1 MRIVDSASATRA
13 ARTVDEDALLLTE
26 QPSLLAVAD
35 GMGGPGIGD
44 RAAKLAVEALA
55 RKSPVLERLAK
66 ATESDRASGAR
77 LALGRTLERLFSDI
91 HGEVL
96 EAAQQASEPSM
107 GTTLLAAVVCGG
119 YATLAHI
126 GASRAYLLRDGQ
138 LRQLTEDHTLGML
151 RHKQGLLPVSE
162 LQTSPLRDR
171 LYQALGTGA
180 DIDVDVASVGLADQ
194 DVLMLCSDGVH
205 RFLDETALVTCLS
218 RGDAATIASSL
229 LEAASTAGSTDDRTA
244 VVVKIAAEASAADL
258 DSVARVL
265 ANTSMFADLSSSER
279 LLVAPYLD
287 PVVLDRGEVLFEE
300 GAVADAFYVI
310 VAGKL
315 RVMRA
320 GTPLTEIGP
329 GGGLGELCLGGP
341 LITRTASAVVIEP
354 LSALGLTRERFLEVV
369 ARKPSIGT
377 RLLTRALSLVGERLR
392 DLTDRLAQVEQ
403 LAVGELKPGD
413 LALRTAIVLAARG
426 EWSR

>member
-13 ARTVDEDALLLTE
+13 ARTVDEDALLLSDR
-26 QPSLLAVAD
+26 PSLLAVAD

-44 RAAKLAVEALA
+44 RAARLAIETLA
-55 RKSPVLERLAK
+55 RKAPVLDRLAR

-77 LALGRTLERLFSDI
+77 LALGRTLERLFADI

-96 EAAQQASEPSM
+96 EAAQQAGEPSM

-138 LRQLTEDHTLGML
+138 LRQLTEDHTLGTL
-151 RHKQGLLPVSE
+151 RHKQGLLPEAE
-162 LQTSPLRDR
+162 LQASPLRDR

-194 DVLMLCSDGVH
+194 DVLLLCSDGVH
-205 RFLDETALVTCLS
+205 RYLDEQALVACLS
-218 RGDAATIASSL
+218 RGDAATVAAALI
-229 LEAASTAGSTDDRTA
+229 EAASAAGSSDDRSA
-244 VVVKIAAEASAADL
+244 VVVKIAADASAADL
-258 DSVARVL
+258 DSMARVL

-300 GAVADAFYVI
+300 GAVADGFYVI
-310 VAGKL
+310 VEGKL
-315 RVMRA
+315 RVMRG
-320 GTPLTEIGP
+320 GTPLTEVGP
-329 GGGLGELCLGGP
+329 GGGLGELCLAGP
-341 LITRTASAVVIEP
+341 LITRSASAVVIEP
-354 LSALGLTRERFLEVV
+354 LSALRLTRERFLEVV
-369 ARKPSIGT
+369 ARRPSIGS

-392 DLTDRLAQVEQ
+392 DLTERLAQVEQ

-426 EWSR
+426 EWSK